1 MKKYMKKILRNT
13 HFGAGRGTGL
23 VHKTFLQNNMF
34 MCYIYTQCFIVST
47 FSSSGIGTK
56 ITWQPLSKYDCKSY

>member
-34 MCYIYTQCFIVST
+34 MCYIYTQCFIDST
-47 FSSSGIGTK
+47 FS
-56 ITWQPLSKYDCKSY
+56 